1 MKTRSATK
9 APRRRTKLKLSYAT
23 WIRLFRSFFSMRAAL
38 LFPALSAFCGYRKLK
53 ILLQLLRCV
62 SKVRDFKRMI
72 NARQVNDRSIAILR
86 ACTLSSA
93 VPEFF

>member
-23 WIRLFRSFFSMRAAL
+23 WIRLFRSFVKYACIVVVSCIISSGL
-38 LFPALSAFCGYRKLK
+38 QKIE
-53 ILLQLLRCV
+53 ILLQLLRCG
-62 SKVRDFKRMI
+62 SKMRDCKRMI
-72 NARQVNDRSIAILR
+72 NAQQVNDRSIAIFR

-93 VPEFF
+93 VPRIF